1 MKKLFFAFALTSVL
15 ISCKKETSNPPKT
28 DPTNPSGSALVTS
41 IDCAST
47 QLTGLLK
54 KGEVANSVS
63 FELFYKGGNGETFSS
78 QSINSTGVIG
88 LTAKLSSGVLENGVG
103 SVIYSVTGTPISS
116 GPANFDIALCGKN
129 CTVSVNVED
138 VSQSSGINFTSN
150 GSPVGVFQNNVS
162 DVDGNTYKTVKIGT
176 QVWMAENLK
185 TTKYSDG
192 STIPKITDDT
202 EWENNKFGAW
212 SYNHNDEINNTKYG
226 KLYNWYA
233 VIVKPNG
240 NKNICPIGW
249 HVPSDTEWTVLIDY
263 LGGLSIAGGKM
274 KEVGKTNW
282 ASPNTESTN
291 VSLFTGLSGGWR
303 SSNGNYDED
312 NGSNGY
318 WWSSTESNSSNAW
331 ALMLRHNYGSV
342 LVGASIKRRG
352 YSVRC
357 IKN

>member
-103 SVIYSVTGTPISS
+103 SVIYSVTGTPTSS
-116 GPANFDIALCGKN
+116 GPANFAIALGGEN
-129 CTVSVNVED
+129 CTVTVNVED

-150 GSPVGVFQNNVS
+150 GSPVGVFQNNLL

-185 TTKYSDG
+185 TSKYSDG
-192 STIPKITDDT
+192 STIPMITDDT
-202 EWENNKFGAW
+202 EWDNNTTGAW
-212 SYNHNDEINNTKYG
+212 CYYDNDVTNNAKYG

-233 VIVKPNG
+233 VSKTTNG
-240 NKNICPIGW
+240 NKNVCPTGW
-249 HVPSDTEWTVLIDY
+249 HVPSDAEWTVLIDY
-263 LGGLSIAGGKM
+263 LGGEVVAGGKM
-274 KEVGKTNW
+274 KEVGTTNW
-282 ASPNTESTN
+282 NSPIISATNT
-291 VSLFTGLSGGWR
+291 SLFTGLPGGYR
-303 SSNGNYDED
+303 YYVGNFSYI
-312 NGSNGY
+312 GYIGY
-318 WWSSTESNSSNAW
+318 WWSSTEHVTNEALSRNLDISNGYAARYAN
-331 ALMLRHNYGSV
+331 NKGYGF
-342 LVGASIKRRG
+342 
-352 YSVRC
+352 SVRC
-357 IKN
+357 LRD